1 MRTIAKQERVPH
13 QREITVHKEICNK
26 QNKYTANNLA
36 ALDEAAGRLQSKGG
50 FKLYMYLAKN
60 QDKYNFNLSSTDFML
75 WSGLGYTAY
84 TTAFNELEDEGYL
97 ILKDGTETIYTF
109 FDKSQ
114 IPKEEKEITIEVPKA
129 KVEEIMEVKETDFH
143 F

>member
-1 MRTIAKQERVPH
+1 MAKSNRVPN
-13 QREITVHKEICNK
+13 QREITVSKAPTDKAH
-26 QNKYTANNLA
+26 KYTANNLV
-36 ALDEAAGRLQSKGG
+36 ALDEAARRLQSKGG

-60 QDKYNFNLSSTDFML
+60 QDKYNFNLSSNDFML

-84 TTAFNELEDEGYL
+84 TTAFEELEAEGYL
-97 ILKDGTETIYTF
+97 VLKEETEIIYTF

-114 IPKEEKEITIEVPKA
+114 KPNNDNDITIEVPKA
-129 KVEEIMEVKETDFH
+129 KVEEVKQIQERGFV

>member
-1 MRTIAKQERVPH
+1 MPKNNKVPN
-13 QREITVHKEICNK
+13 QREITVSKAATDKTHL
-26 QNKYTANNLA
+26 YTANNLA
-36 ALDEAAGRLQSKGG
+36 ALDEAARRLQSKGG

-60 QDKYNFNLSSTDFML
+60 QDKYNFNLSSNDFML

-84 TTAFNELEDEGYL
+84 TTAFSELEEEGYL
-97 ILKDGTETIYTF
+97 ILKDGTETVFTF

-114 IPKEEKEITIEVPKA
+114 LPKNDEEVIIEIPKE
-129 KVEEIMEVKETDFH
+129 KVEEIKKIKENNFY

>member
-1 MRTIAKQERVPH
+1 MPKNNRVPN
-13 QREITVHKEICNK
+13 QREVTVAKAPTDKAHL
-26 QNKYTANNLA
+26 YTANNLA
-36 ALDEAAGRLQSKGG
+36 ALDEAARRLQSKGG

-60 QDKYNFNLSSTDFML
+60 QDKYNFNLSSNDFML

-84 TTAFNELEDEGYL
+84 TTAFAELEEEGYL

-114 IPKEEKEITIEVPKA
+114 LPKKEKEITIEVPTE
-129 KVEEIMEVKETDFH
+129 KVAEIMEVKETDFQ